1 MNQLLLLAE
10 KAETAVDY
18 FWTGGWWIALRR
30 WWCGRKL
37 TAALVANGDRSMAAR
52 WATERYHVLERSLK
66 FWRIS
71 PPRVL
76 DVLEASQSSGVPV
89 DDLRL
94 LALNREIKVV
104 GNAVRLRQAR
114 WRNVCAHIARAV
126 VLTQWGLLAA
136 LILLSPASWLA
147 KALGLMLLTLLYW
160 VLWAGFSLYSTRA
173 NAAVKR
179 SGEAVEAVAMSL
191 RHDARIFDMAD
202 FRKK

>member
-1 MNQLLLLAE
+1 MNQISRLPG
-10 KAETAVDY
+10 KVKNAVDK
-18 FWTGGWWIALRR
+18 FWAGAWSIELRCWWQE
-30 WWCGRKL
+30 RKMD
-37 TAALVANGDRSMAAR
+37 AALEEAGEYSMATR

-104 GNAVRLRQAR
+104 GNAVRLRQVR

-160 VLWAGFSLYSTRA
+160 ALWAGFSLYSTRA

-179 SGEAVEAVAMSL
+179 SGEAVEAVAMSV
-191 RHDARIFDMAD
+191 RHDPAIFDMAD

>member
-1 MNQLLLLAE
+1 MKQLFLIAD
-10 KAETAVDY
+10 KVSTAVDY
-18 FWTGGWWIALRR
+18 FWTGVWWIALRR
-30 WWCGRKL
+30 WRQEQKL
-37 TAALVANGDRSMAAR
+37 EAVLKRAGVHSMHTR
-52 WATERYHVLERSLK
+52 RATEQYRLLEWSIN
-66 FWRIS
+66 FWRMS
-71 PPRVL
+71 PPIVL
-76 DVLEASQSSGVPV
+76 NVLEASQRSGVPE
-89 DDLRL
+89 DDLKL

-114 WRNVCAHIARAV
+114 WRNVCAHIARAI

-147 KALGLMLLTLLYW
+147 QALGLMLLTLLYW

-191 RHDARIFDMAD
+191 RHDARIFGMAD